1 MLYLNLEVESPGV
14 VAEFPGEGSSSE
26 FPSIYKCA
34 SSLNIY
40 SMENTVSSQIIA
52 INKRVPLLH
61 VEVFF
66 RSLPKNTK
74 WTSHLKYK

>member
-1 MLYLNLEVESPGV
+1 M
-14 VAEFPGEGSSSE
+14 VAEFPGQASSSE

-34 SSLNIY
+34 SSLYKN

-52 INKRVPLLH
+52 INKRVPLHH

-66 RSLPKNTK
+66 SKLAKE
-74 WTSHLKYK
+74 H